1 LYTTVFDVKS
11 LIETDKTDQEIM
23 GIIKQ
28 ADAFVDMYLGG
39 TSASSILKSGWSSR
53 MTVYLIQS
61 MSNSS
66 GITGSS
72 TSNISRIKIG
82 DAEIQKE
89 VGSNTGSSSSSS
101 NKPNDWRSQ
110 VQAEIKTHIRMCKR
124 G

>member
-1 LYTTVFDVKS
+1 VYTTVFDVKS
-11 LIETDKTDQEIM
+11 LIETDKTDAEIM

-28 ADAFVDMYLGG
+28 SDSFVDMMLGG
-39 TSASSILKSGWSSR
+39 TSASSALKSDWSSR
-53 MTVYLIQS
+53 VAAYRIQS
-61 MSNSS
+61 MSSSS

-89 VGSNTGSSSSSS
+89 VGSNASSSSSS
-101 NKPNDWRSQ
+101 KSSPNDWRSQ
-110 VQAEIKTHIRMCKR
+110 VKEEIKTHIRMCKR